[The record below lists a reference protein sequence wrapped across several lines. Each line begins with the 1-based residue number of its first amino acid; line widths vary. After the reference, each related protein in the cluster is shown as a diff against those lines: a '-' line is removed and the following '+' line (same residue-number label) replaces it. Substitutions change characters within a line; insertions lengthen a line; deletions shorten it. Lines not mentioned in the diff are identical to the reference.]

1 MKCPYIVNSVSIELE
16 PVGKE
21 LSKAALFESPINC
34 LGEECAAW
42 QNGHCVRTS

>member
-1 MKCPYIVNSVSIELE
+1 MKCPYIVHSVSIELE

-21 LSKAALFESPINC
+21 LSKAMVLEQPIEC
-34 LGEECAAW
+34 MKEQCAAW